1 MSRNLQGVRCLVI
14 GAGGFIGSNLCGLL
28 VQMGA
33 KVSGFGRSIR
43 ITGSLKPGVTWHQG
57 HLSDRETL
65 RTAIADQDIVFHLA
79 GETIPEKSNS
89 DVNSDFISNTSSI
102 ISVLEECR
110 MNGVRKIVFASS
122 GGTVYGVANHSP
134 ISEISSTSPISAY
147 GISKIVAEKYLELY
161 RYQWGLD
168 YHILRVAN
176 PYGPF
181 QSPFRR
187 QGVVAN
193 MIYNAILGKPIEL
206 WGTGQIIRDFVYVE
220 DVARAFCEAAL
231 YDGTFR
237 VMNVGSGHGRTIM
250 SVLDDIRNLN
260 GISPITVIRRESQ
273 RADVPANVLDISLIG
288 QEFGWRPKQDWMDGL
303 QITADWMQS
312 VIDPARA

>member
-1 MSRNLQGVRCLVI
+1 MI
-14 GAGGFIGSNLCGLL
+14 GAGGFIGSNLCELL

-33 KVSGFGRSIR
+33 KVSGYGRSIR
-43 ITGSLKPGVTWHQG
+43 IGESLNSEVTWYQG
-57 HLSDRETL
+57 HLSDRAML
-65 RTAIADQDIVFHLA
+65 RTAIVNQDIVFHLA
-79 GETIPEKSNS
+79 GETIPEKSNG
-89 DVNSDFISNTSSI
+89 DVNSDFLTNTSST

-110 MNGVRKIVFASS
+110 MNGIRKIVFASS
-122 GGTVYGVANHSP
+122 GGTVYGVSEHTP
-134 ISEISSTSPISAY
+134 ISEYSSTNPISAY

-168 YHILRVAN
+168 YHVLRIAN

-193 MIYNAILGKPIEL
+193 MMYNAIIGKPIEL
-206 WGTGQIIRDFVYVE
+206 WGTGNVVRDFVYVE
-220 DVARAFCEAAL
+220 DVTRAFCDAAL
-231 YDGTFR
+231 YEGTFR

-250 SVLDDIRNLN
+250 SVLDDIGLLN
-260 GISPITVIRRESQ
+260 GVTPITVIRRESQ
-273 RADVPANVLDISLIG
+273 KADVPVNVLDISLIG
-288 QEFGWRPKQDWMDGL
+288 QEFGWHPMQDWMGGL

-312 VIDPARA
+312 VIAPVRR